1 MDTTRFIRNF
11 TLFKEALQ
19 KQNFNNKDLN
29 TTSMQAA
36 LQSEQLALNE
46 EAQDLQSEQVRAKMQ
61 IDFLSMQAN
70 LQNAKAETLNKLIQC
85 QAMLKSLKDNAM
97 INRANAL
104 VSLLQVQANAANGIT
119 PSNFEAAFKIITQI
133 GSEYNQITLH
143 NFNNGMNVS
152 VSTQQEKEQTNKLA
166 TILNNLSKELEK
178 LNEQSEVDSIQVFSD
193 KLEILKDMPT
203 RLWGFS
209 TLSNAEE
216 GFYNEQDEQIASGSV
231 CLFKSDKV
239 GKHII
244 TFKARN
250 SKKSLSKNIT
260 ISVIANKLK
269 ERTNQ

>member
-1 MDTTRFIRNF
+1 MDTARFIRNF
-11 TLFKEALQ
+11 ILFKDALK

-36 LQSEQLALNE
+36 LQSEQLALSE
-46 EAQDLQSEQVRAKMQ
+46 ESQYLQSEQVRAKMQ
-61 IDFLSMQAN
+61 IYFLGMQAN

-119 PSNFEAAFKIITQI
+119 VNNFEAAFKIISQI
-133 GSEYNQITLH
+133 GSEYNQIIL
-143 NFNNGMNVS
+143 NNGRVS
-152 VSTQQEKEQTNKLA
+152 VQEKEQTNELK

-178 LNEQSEVDSIQVFSD
+178 LNEQSEVNSIQVFSD
-193 KLEILKDMPT
+193 KLEVLKDAPT

-216 GFYNEQDEQIASGSV
+216 GFYNEANEQIASGSV
-231 CLFKSDKV
+231 CLFRSDKV
-239 GKHII
+239 GKHTI
-244 TFKARN
+244 TFKANNTKTR
-250 SKKSLSKNIT
+250 LAKNIT
-260 ISVIANKLK
+260 ISVIENKLK
-269 ERTNQ
+269 ERTS

>member
-11 TLFKEALQ
+11 VLFKEALQ
-19 KQNFNNKDLN
+19 KQNFNNKELN

-36 LQSEQLALNE
+36 LQCEQLALNE
-46 EAQDLQSEQVRAKMQ
+46 QAQDLQSEQVRAKMQ
-61 IDFLSMQAN
+61 IDFLGMQAN

-119 PSNFEAAFKIITQI
+119 LSNFEVAFKIISQI
-133 GSEYNQITLH
+133 GSEYNQITL
-143 NFNNGMNVS
+143 NNLNNGGSVS
-152 VSTQQEKEQTNKLA
+152 VSVQEKEQTNELK

-178 LNEQSEVDSIQVFSD
+178 LNEQSEVNSIQVFSD
-193 KLEILKDMPT
+193 KLEVLKDAPT

-209 TLSNAEE
+209 TLSNATE
-216 GFYNEQDEQIASGSV
+216 GFYDNNDKLLASGSV
-231 CLFKSDKV
+231 FLFRSDKV
-239 GKHII
+239 GKHTI
-244 TFKARN
+244 TFKASN
-250 SKKSLSKNIT
+250 TKTSLAKNIT

-269 ERTNQ
+269 ERTS

>member
-11 TLFKEALQ
+11 ILFKDALQ

-46 EAQDLQSEQVRAKMQ
+46 EVQGLQSEQARSKMQ
-61 IDFLSMQAN
+61 IDFLGMQAN

-104 VSLLQVQANAANGIT
+104 VSLLQVQANAPNGIT
-119 PSNFEAAFKIITQI
+119 AGNFEVAFKIISQI
-133 GSEYNQITLH
+133 GSEYNQITL
-143 NFNNGMNVS
+143 NNGSVS
-152 VSTQQEKEQTNKLA
+152 VQEKEQTNELK

-178 LNEQSEVDSIQVFSD
+178 LNEQSEVNSIQVFSD
-193 KLEILKDMPT
+193 KLEVLKDMPT

-216 GFYNEQDEQIASGSV
+216 GFYNEANEQIASGSV
-231 CLFKSDKV
+231 CLFRSDKV
-239 GKHII
+239 GKHTI
-244 TFKARN
+244 TFKAN
-250 SKKSLSKNIT
+250 NTKTSLSKNIT

-269 ERTNQ
+269 ERTS

>member
-11 TLFKEALQ
+11 ILFKDALQ

-36 LQSEQLALNE
+36 LQSEQLALSE
-46 EAQDLQSEQVRAKMQ
+46 ETQYLQSEQVRAKMQ
-61 IDFLSMQAN
+61 MDFLGMQAN

-104 VSLLQVQANAANGIT
+104 VSLLQVQASAANGIT
-119 PSNFEAAFKIITQI
+119 KSNFEAAFKIISQI
-133 GSEYNQITLH
+133 GSEYNQITL
-143 NFNNGMNVS
+143 NDGSVS
-152 VSTQQEKEQTNKLA
+152 VQEKEQTNELK

-178 LNEQSEVDSIQVFSD
+178 LNEQSEVNSIQVFSD
-193 KLEILKDMPT
+193 KLEVLKDAPT

-209 TLSNAEE
+209 TLPNAEE
-216 GFYNEQDEQIASGSV
+216 GFYNEANEQIASGSV
-231 CLFKSDKV
+231 CLFRSDKV
-239 GKHII
+239 GKHTI
-244 TFKARN
+244 TFKAN
-250 SKKSLSKNIT
+250 NTKTILTKNIT

-269 ERTNQ
+269 ERTS

>member
-11 TLFKEALQ
+11 ILFKEALQ

-46 EAQDLQSEQVRAKMQ
+46 EAQGLQSEQLRAKMQ
-61 IDFLSMQAN
+61 IDFLGMQAN
-70 LQNAKAETLNKLIQC
+70 LQSAKAETLNKLIQC

-119 PSNFEAAFKIITQI
+119 FHNFETAFKIIGQI
-133 GSEYNQITLH
+133 GSEYDRVI
-143 NFNNGMNVS
+143 NNNSGADK
-152 VSTQQEKEQTNKLA
+152 QEKEQTNELK

-178 LNEQSEVDSIQVFSD
+178 LNGQSEVDSIQVFSD
-193 KLEILKDMPT
+193 KLEVLKDEPV

-209 TLSNAEE
+209 TLSNANE
-216 GFYNEQDEQIASGSV
+216 GFYEANEQIASGSV
-231 CLFKSDKV
+231 CLFRSDKV
-239 GKHII
+239 GKHTI
-244 TFKARN
+244 TFKASN
-250 SKKSLSKNIT
+250 TKISLTKDIT
-260 ISVIANKLK
+260 ISVVANKLK
-269 ERTNQ
+269 ERTI

>member
-1 MDTTRFIRNF
+1 MARFIRNF
-11 TLFKEALQ
+11 VLFKEALQ

-46 EAQDLQSEQVRAKMQ
+46 EAQGLQSEQVRAKMQ
-61 IDFLSMQAN
+61 IDFLGMQAN

-119 PSNFEAAFKIITQI
+119 TNNFEAAFKIIAQI
-133 GSEYNQITLH
+133 GSEYNQITL
-143 NFNNGMNVS
+143 NSGSVS
-152 VSTQQEKEQTNKLA
+152 VNEKEQTNELK

-178 LNEQSEVDSIQVFSD
+178 LNEQSEVNSIQVFSD
-193 KLEILKDMPT
+193 KLEVLKDAPI

-209 TLSNAEE
+209 TLSNAQE
-216 GFYNEQDEQIASGSV
+216 GFYNEQSEQIASGSV
-231 CLFKSDKV
+231 CLFRSDKV
-239 GKHII
+239 GKHTI
-244 TFKARN
+244 TFKAIKDN
-250 SKKSLSKNIT
+250 ITLSKNIT
-260 ISVIANKLK
+260 ISVVANKLK
-269 ERTNQ
+269 ERIN

>member
-11 TLFKEALQ
+11 VLFKEALQ

-36 LQSEQLALNE
+36 LQSEQLALSE
-46 EAQDLQSEQVRAKMQ
+46 EAQGLQSEQVRAKMQ
-61 IDFLSMQAN
+61 IDFLGMQAN

-119 PSNFEAAFKIITQI
+119 ASNFEAAFKIISQI
-133 GSEYNQITLH
+133 GSEYNQITL
-143 NFNNGMNVS
+143 NNGRVS
-152 VSTQQEKEQTNKLA
+152 VQEKEQTNELK

-178 LNEQSEVDSIQVFSD
+178 LNKQSEVNSIQVFSD
-193 KLEILKDMPT
+193 KLEVLKDAPIK
-203 RLWGFS
+203 LWGFS

-216 GFYNEQDEQIASGSV
+216 GFYNEANEQIASGSV
-231 CLFKSDKV
+231 CLFRSDKV
-239 GKHII
+239 GKHTI
-244 TFKARN
+244 TFKAIKDDIN
-250 SKKSLSKNIT
+250 LSKSIT

-269 ERTNQ
+269 ERIN